1 MQDRFKFRVVYY
13 NDVEK
18 KYFIFEP
25 DLISADGTARAYAYG
40 ESGADE
46 YYDTVTLNQC
56 TGLKDKNG
64 RLIYEGDIVKIE
76 YFDFEIK
83 YRIGII
89 KWEDDGF
96 CITYHKP
103 KDTKVSGCSLVDIV
117 NGDKQEVI
125 GNRYENPEL
134 LDVKMNREQKER
146 LIEKIEY
153 DIKSDMILQEEKK
166 KIKRSECP
174 YGGIDCA
181 WCCEDCE

>member
-64 RLIYEGDIVKIE
+64 KLIYEGDIVKIFHVSGTMQGK
-76 YFDFEIK
+76 YFFDVVKWNDLRCRFDTEN
-83 YRIGII
+83 YGII
-89 KWEDDGF
+89 NDDDV
-96 CITYHKP
+96 YA
-103 KDTKVSGCSLVDIV
+103 
-117 NGDKQEVI
+117 VI
-125 GNRYENPEL
+125 GNIYEN
-134 LDVKMNREQKER
+134 
-146 LIEKIEY
+146 
-153 DIKSDMILQEEKK
+153 SDMLKK
-166 KIKRSECP
+166 MRIEL
-174 YGGIDCA
+174 
-181 WCCEDCE
+181 